1 MKYLDEVRVINDN
14 YVSEGVKK
22 GDVGT
27 IIFSWIMYYCFE
39 VVFSDHSGKDYAEI
53 LINVADLELV
63 KDCGLTDEEILEDLP
78 RNDPKCWCKYEGGK
92 IYNLLGEVKK

>member
-1 MKYLDEVRVINDN
+1 MKFLDEVRVINDN

-27 IIFSWIMYYCFE
+27 IIFSWIANDCFE

-63 KDCGLTDEEILEDLP
+63 EDRGLTDEEILKDLP
-78 RNDPKCWCKYEGGK
+78 RNNPKCWCKYEGGN
-92 IYNLLGEVKK
+92 IYNLLGEKK